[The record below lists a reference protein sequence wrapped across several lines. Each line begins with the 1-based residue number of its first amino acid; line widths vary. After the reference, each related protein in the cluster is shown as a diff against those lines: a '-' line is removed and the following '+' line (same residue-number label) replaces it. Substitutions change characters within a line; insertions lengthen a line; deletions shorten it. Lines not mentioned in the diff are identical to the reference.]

1 MKLRPRTLR
10 GRLALV
16 FALVTVVVS
25 ASVAAF
31 VLLRYRA
38 DLSRQIDENLEIR
51 YADVRGALRHAP
63 APFPSGTEPSV
74 IPRAETFAQ
83 VLSADGAVLA
93 ASPRALLDHPV
104 LGAHQLAEA
113 QRKRVTLERAVPPR
127 ADNARLLAGPERLG
141 NERVIVVVGS
151 SLDEHLRAEDQ
162 LARTLAIALPALA
175 VIVIGAA
182 WFIVGAALRPMRSM
196 VSEADALSIARRG
209 RLSLQGP
216 AELAELAGHLNDMLA
231 RIEAALDHER
241 AFLDDASHELRT
253 PIAIARGELELARP
267 LAADNPAVGAAVDSA
282 LEEVE
287 RLQTLAVDLLDL
299 ARTRAAG
306 PPQETQVDLHARS
319 VSRPSTTSAAPASA
333 AMSSCLCTADAA
345 TVGDATALARAVTN
359 LVDNAVRHAGHN
371 VTVTVDRG
379 NGASVVEVCDDGP
392 GFPSD
397 VVERSGE
404 RFMPGAHGA
413 GLGLA
418 IVEAIAGAHG
428 GHLELSNSDDGSH
441 GAVAR
446 LELAAP

>member
-1 MKLRPRTLR
+1 VTLPPRTLR
-10 GRLALV
+10 GRLALI
-16 FALVTVVVS
+16 FALITVVIS

-38 DLSRQIDENLEIR
+38 DLSRQINENLETR

-63 APFPSGTEPSV
+63 VPFPSGTEPSV

-83 VLSADGAVLA
+83 VLSTDGAVLA

-104 LGAHQLAEA
+104 IAARQLDEA
-113 QRKRVTLERAVPPR
+113 RRKRIAIERSVPPR

-141 NERVIVVVGS
+141 NERVVVVVGT
-151 SLDEHLRAEDQ
+151 SLDEHQRAEDQ
-162 LARTLAIALPALA
+162 LALALAIALPVLA
-175 VIVIGAA
+175 IVVIGAA

-209 RLSLQGP
+209 RLSVQGP
-216 AELAELAGHLNDMLA
+216 TELAELAGHLNDMLA

-267 LAADNPAVGAAVDSA
+267 LTAESPEVGAAVESA
-282 LEEVE
+282 LEEVG

-306 PPQETQVDLHARS
+306 PPQPILVDLGEVCEQAVDNVRRAGERRDVT
-319 VSRPSTTSAAPASA
+319 VSLHGRGT
-333 AMSSCLCTADAA
+333 
-345 TVGDATALARAVTN
+345 TVGDETALVRAVTN
-359 LVDNAVRHAGHN
+359 LVDNAVRHAAHS
-371 VTVTVDRG
+371 VTVTIAGR
-379 NGASVVEVCDDGP
+379 NGATDVEVADDGA
-392 GFPSD
+392 GFPSEVID
-397 VVERSGE
+397 RSGK
-404 RFMPGAHGA
+404 RFMPGAHGT

-418 IVEAIAGAHG
+418 IVETIAAAHG
-428 GHLELSNSDDGSH
+428 GTLVLSNRADGSS
-441 GAVAR
+441 GAIAR
-446 LELAAP
+446 LELLSS